1 MGMTDTVIPGHS
13 CFLLCELPSSIS
25 SLLHH
30 ACLCCCNKLRP
41 SSMVLGPCFLKICSA
56 NLFFFLSIGELN
68 ICIQRLLL
76 KMKTHSVFLILL
88 PLLYIL
94 CSFLSSCLLPLWF
107 AVLVRSVSA
116 IHGYSH
122 LTCVYGGSYDPLVG
136 KDFSKHFLEG
146 WSSGDEFFPF
156 LLVPH
161 F

>member
-1 MGMTDTVIPGHS
+1 MTDTVIPGHS

-41 SSMVLGPCFLKICSA
+41 SNMILGPCFLKICSA
-56 NLFFFLSIGELN
+56 NLFFFFNWRIKHLHSKAIIENEDSFCVLN
-68 ICIQRLLL
+68 IATSFVYSL
-76 KMKTHSVFLILL
+76 FL
-88 PLLYIL
+88 PF
-94 CSFLSSCLLPLWF
+94 FLFVTFVVCC
-107 AVLVRSVSA
+107 AGEICVSA